1 MKRNNDII
9 LILLLI
15 ISNFLIQERI
25 LKRANPT
32 KCLYLQMF
40 SLLGIL
46 PTLCGHFSFSFLIF
60 PRGDMIFFFRHSFVQ
75 LLNTVFFLQIHS
87 KLHRFWSKILCIYKR
102 FSLRGHF
109 LLSLPNFFQEEKWVF
124 FPDITLSCS
133 PNCLP
138 QFFYKFIYNCIVFE
152 AKFFVYTKGSHY
164 ADIFSSLFPIFFR
177 RRNEFSFQTLLCLV
191 LLIAHHNFSTNSFTI
206 ASFLK

>member
-1 MKRNNDII
+1 
-9 LILLLI
+9 
-15 ISNFLIQERI
+15 
-25 LKRANPT
+25 
-32 KCLYLQMF
+32 MF

-46 PTLCGHFSFSFLIF
+46 PTLCGHFSFPFWFSQEEIW
-60 PRGDMIFFFRHSFVQ
+60 FFFRHSFVQ

-87 KLHRFWSKILCIYKR
+87 QLHRFWSKILCIYKR

-152 AKFFVYTKGSHY
+152 TKFFVFTKGSHY

-191 LLIAHHNFSTNSFTI
+191 LLIAYHNFSTNSFTI
-206 ASFLK
+206 ASFLKQSSNLETSSSLRTRGYN